1 MGSTNMIRNI
11 YSWVVLSIVITSVVL
26 VRLAAIGQT
35 PYPAVGAHTTS
46 AFDASEIP
54 PGANKFIVFFFG
66 KPIGIEG
73 LWKTGKST
81 WNYHFEFNERGHGPW
96 IEETIGVDAHGIPV
110 SLKLKGHDEL
120 EKTVSD
126 SFRSAAGHSI
136 WKNAIERG
144 ESDKPGF
151 YLSAP
156 VVHEQVSAV
165 PEEVALLARALLV
178 APNQKLRV
186 LPAGEVAIK
195 RGSELNVDS
204 HAGQKKIIR
213 YEISGLDFQPI
224 SVWLEQDGT
233 TFAIPLGEITVVRQ
247 GWEDSLRALDDVEER
262 ARKVREAD
270 MVSRLAHRPS
280 SFLAYQHVNLFDAE
294 TATIQ
299 RDMTVV
305 VSGERIQSVGP
316 ARRVGIPADAEVI
329 DAHGMTLLPGLWDMH
344 VHLED
349 MEGLMSL
356 AVGVTTVR
364 DLGNNVE
371 DEVEMRQSFDDNTRI
386 GPRMLL
392 AGMVDGKGPYH
403 ALTGVLVDSEK
414 EVKQAIDR
422 YAALGFVQIKVYSSV
437 KPELVPAIIEGAHSK
452 GMRVSGHV
460 PMHMLAQDV
469 VKAGFDEIQH
479 IYYIF
484 LNFMPDVMN
493 RDAPVGLVAALGER
507 APDVDP
513 ESEQV
518 RAFIGLLKDHGT
530 VVDPTLNA
538 FESMLTAR
546 PGVPDPTLAAVLIQL
561 PIKMRRSALKGG
573 MPVTN
578 AQDRRY
584 REAFQSCLKMTGALY
599 RAGIPLVVGTDF
611 LAGYTYQRE
620 LELHV
625 AAGIPPSAVLQAATL
640 QSARIMKR
648 DQDLGSISPGKLAD
662 MILVS
667 DDPTVNIS
675 NIRHIVTVMKNGI
688 IYSAPALQATIGVS
702 TIKHAEQ
709 HGAASR

>member
-1 MGSTNMIRNI
+1 MTKFA
-11 YSWVVLSIVITSVVL
+11 
-26 VRLAAIGQT
+26 RLANFASVLA
-35 PYPAVGAHTTS
+35 AVSFVLALSGAAAPTQPSPGAGHNTS
-46 AFDASEIP
+46 GLEASEIP
-54 PGANKFIVFFFG
+54 PEANKFVVVFFG
-66 KPIGIEG
+66 KPIGVEG
-73 LWKTGKST
+73 VWKTGKNT
-81 WNYHFEFNERGHGPW
+81 WHYHFEFNERGHGPW
-96 IEETIGVDAHGIPV
+96 IEETIGVDARGVPV
-110 SLKLKGHDEL
+110 SLKLNGHDEL
-120 EKTVSD
+120 GKTASD
-126 SFRSAAGHSI
+126 SFRSFGGKSI
-136 WKNAIERG
+136 WRNDIERG
-144 ESDKPGF
+144 ESDQPGF

-156 VVHEQVSAV
+156 VVHEQISAV

-178 APNQKLRV
+178 APGQELRV
-186 LPAGEVAIK
+186 MPKGEVSIR
-195 RGSELNVDS
+195 RGEELNLESRVG
-204 HAGQKKIIR
+204 HKKVIR
-213 YEISGLDFQPI
+213 YEVSGLDFQPT

-247 GWEDSLRALDDVEER
+247 GWEASLEALGKVEER
-262 ARKVREAD
+262 ARQVREAG
-270 MVSRLAHRPS
+270 MVSRLAHRPTS
-280 SFLAYQHVNLFDAE
+280 SLAYQHVNLFDSEA
-294 TATIQ
+294 AKIQ

-305 VSGERIQSVGP
+305 VSGQRIQSVGSE
-316 ARRVGIPADAEVI
+316 RQVEIPPGAEII
-329 DAHGMTLLPGLWDMH
+329 DGHGMTLLPGLWDMH

-356 AVGVTTVR
+356 AAGVTTVR
-364 DLGNNVE
+364 DLGNNIE
-371 DEVEMRQSFDDNTRI
+371 DEVQMRQSFDDNTRI

-403 ALTGVLVDSEK
+403 ALTGVWVDSEE

-437 KPELVPAIIEGAHSK
+437 KPSLVPAIIERAHSK

-513 ESEQV
+513 NSEQV
-518 RAFIGLLKDHGT
+518 KTFIRLLKDHGT

-538 FESMLTAR
+538 FESLLTAR
-546 PGVPDPTLAAVLIQL
+546 PGVPDPTLAAVLNQL

-573 MPVTN
+573 MPVSN
-578 AQDRRY
+578 EQDRRY
-584 REAFQSCLKMTGALY
+584 QEAFQSCLKMTGALY

-611 LAGYTYQRE
+611 LAGFTYQRE

-625 AAGIPPSAVLQAATL
+625 AAGIPPSAVLQSATL

-648 DQDLGSISPGKLAD
+648 AQDLGSIAPGKLAD

-667 DDPTVNIS
+667 GDPTENIS
-675 NIRHIVTVMKNGI
+675 NIRQIVTVMKNGVV
-688 IYSAPALQATIGVS
+688 YSAPALQAAIGVK
-702 TIKHAEQ
+702 TKIIAPQ
-709 HGAASR
+709 HRIESR

>member
-1 MGSTNMIRNI
+1 MIRNTQ
-11 YSWVVLSIVITSVVL
+11 SWMVLSIVMSSVL
-26 VRLAAIGQT
+26 VGSGALGQT
-35 PYPAVGAHTTS
+35 PSPAGAHNTS
-46 AFDASEIP
+46 ALEASEIP
-54 PGANKFIVFFFG
+54 PGANMFVVIFFG

-73 LWKTGKST
+73 VWKTGART
-81 WNYHFEFNERGHGPW
+81 WKYHFEFNERGHGPW
-96 IEETIGVDAHGIPV
+96 IEETIGVDARGIPV
-110 SLKLKGHDEL
+110 SLSLNGHDEL
-120 EKTVSD
+120 ETTVSD
-126 SFRSAAGHSI
+126 SFKSVAQHSI
-136 WKNAIERG
+136 WKNAIEHG
-144 ESDKPGF
+144 ESDEAGF

-165 PEEVALLARALLV
+165 PEEVALLARALLL
-178 APNQKLRV
+178 APGQKLRV
-186 LPAGEVAIK
+186 LPEGEVSIR
-195 RGSELNVDS
+195 RGEDLRVES
-204 HAGQKKIIR
+204 HAQRKTVTR

-224 SVWLEQDGT
+224 SVWLERDGT
-233 TFAIPLGEITVVRQ
+233 TFAIPLEEITVVRQ
-247 GWEDSLRALDDVEER
+247 GWEDSLRALENVEER
-262 ARKVREAD
+262 SRKVREAD
-270 MVSRLAHRPS
+270 MVSRLAHRPPS
-280 SFLAYQHVNLFDAE
+280 SLAYQHINLFDAE
-294 TATIQ
+294 TATVQ
-299 RDMTVV
+299 RDMSVI
-305 VSGERIQSVGP
+305 VSGERIKSVGP
-316 ARRVGIPADAEVI
+316 TNGVKVPAGAEVI
-329 DAHGMTLLPGLWDMH
+329 DGHGMTLLPGLWDMH
-344 VHLED
+344 MHLEG

-356 AVGVTTVR
+356 AVGVTTIR

-386 GPRMLL
+386 GPQMLL

-403 ALTGVLVDSEK
+403 ALTGVLVDSEQ
-414 EVKQAIDR
+414 EVKEAIDR

-437 KPELVPAIIEGAHSK
+437 KPELVPVIVERAHSK

-507 APDVDP
+507 APDIDP

-518 RAFIGLLKDHGT
+518 RTFIKLLKDHGT

-538 FESMLTAR
+538 FESLLTAR
-546 PGVPDPTLAAVLIQL
+546 PGVPDPTLAAVLSQL

-573 MPVTN
+573 MPVTG

-611 LAGYTYQRE
+611 LAGFTYQRE

-640 QSARIMKR
+640 KSARIMRR
-648 DQDLGSISPGKLAD
+648 DRDLGSIAPGKLAD

-667 DDPTVNIS
+667 GDPTMNIG

-688 IYSAPALQATIGVS
+688 VYSAPALQAAIGVS
-702 TIKHAEQ
+702 AIKPAEQ
-709 HGAASR
+709 LGAASR

>member
-1 MGSTNMIRNI
+1 MMRNC
-11 YSWVVLSIVITSVVL
+11 YSLIVLSIVSSPL
-26 VRLAAIGQT
+26 VGFAAYGQT
-35 PYPAVGAHTTS
+35 LPAASAQSAS
-46 AFDASEIP
+46 AFEASEIP
-54 PGANKFIVFFFG
+54 PGAAKYSVIFFG

-73 LWKTGKST
+73 VWKTRERIWK
-81 WNYHFEFNERGHGPW
+81 YHFEFNERGHGPW
-96 IEETIGVDAHGIPV
+96 IEETIGVDAKGIPL
-110 SLKLKGHDEL
+110 SLKLSGHDEL
-120 EKTVSD
+120 EKAVSD
-126 SFRSAAGHSI
+126 SFRSGSGHSN
-136 WKNAIERG
+136 WNNAVEHG
-144 ESDKPGF
+144 GSDKPGF

-156 VVHEQVSAV
+156 VVHEQVAAV
-165 PEEVALLARALLV
+165 PEEVALLARALLL
-178 APNQKLRV
+178 APAQKLQV
-186 LPAGEVAIK
+186 LPEGEVSIR
-195 RGSELNVDS
+195 RGENVS
-204 HAGQKKIIR
+204 VERHAKQKQVIR

-224 SVWLEQDGT
+224 NVWLEQDGT

-247 GWEDSLRALDDVEER
+247 GWEDSLPVLNKVEER
-262 ARKVREAD
+262 ARQLREAD
-270 MVSRLAHRPS
+270 MVSRLARRPS
-280 SFLAYQHVNLFDAE
+280 SFLAYQHVNLFDAH
-294 TATIQ
+294 TALIQ

-305 VSGERIQSVGP
+305 ISGERIQSVAP
-316 ARRVGIPADAEVI
+316 AERLEIPAGTEVI
-329 DAHGMTLLPGLWDMH
+329 DGRGMTLLPGLWDMH

-371 DEVEMRQSFDDNTRI
+371 DEVEMRRSFDDNTRI

-403 ALTGVLVDSEK
+403 ALTGVLVDSEE
-414 EVKQAIDR
+414 EVRQAIDR

-437 KPELVPAIIEGAHSK
+437 RPALVPAIVTMAHGK

-460 PMHMLAQDV
+460 PTHMLAQDV

-493 RDAPVGLVAALGER
+493 RDAPVGLVAAIGER
-507 APDVDP
+507 APDIDP

-518 RAFIGLLKDHGT
+518 RAFIRLLKDHGT

-538 FESMLTAR
+538 FESLLTAR
-546 PGVPDPTLAAVLIQL
+546 PGVPDPTLAAVLNQL

-573 MPVTN
+573 MPVGN
-578 AQDRRY
+578 AEDRRY
-584 REAFQSCLKMTGALY
+584 QEAFQSCLNMTGALY

-611 LAGYTYQRE
+611 LAGFTYQRE

-625 AAGIPPSAVLQAATL
+625 AAGIAPSAVLQAATL

-648 DQDLGSISPGKLAD
+648 DQDLGSIAPGKLAD
-662 MILVS
+662 MILVEG
-667 DDPTVNIS
+667 DPTVNIGD
-675 NIRHIVTVMKNGI
+675 IRRIVTVMKGGI
-688 IYSAPALQATIGVS
+688 IYSAAALQAAIGVS
-702 TIKHAEQ
+702 TIKEKQ
-709 HGAASR
+709 LGAARR